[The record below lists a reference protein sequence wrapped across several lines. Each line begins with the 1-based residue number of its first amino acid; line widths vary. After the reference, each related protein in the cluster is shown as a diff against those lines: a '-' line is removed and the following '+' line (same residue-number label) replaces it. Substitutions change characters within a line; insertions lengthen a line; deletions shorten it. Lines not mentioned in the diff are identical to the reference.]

1 MGQAQGLVHTPG
13 ESDSSTGQA
22 GDKNHST
29 IMTLGL
35 KISLISSILI
45 IQGLS
50 LAAQN
55 QEDVTDVHHGNDAEH
70 SSLGHKITL
79 VMAYSFID
87 NSFLEENDAIRIVP
101 TFGFNYDYFFHAR
114 WGFGIHTDILLQQ
127 YKVEKHGSHEEI
139 LRENPVGIA
148 GMVLFKPNHRWTLM
162 AGYGVEVE
170 KHENFQMVRT
180 GVEYGIALPKH
191 WELGF
196 SLEFDYKINTHNSIM
211 FGVAFSKILGRK
223 NKTKI

>member
-1 MGQAQGLVHTPG
+1 
-13 ESDSSTGQA
+13 
-22 GDKNHST
+22 
-29 IMTLGL
+29 MTKGL
-35 KISLISSILI
+35 KIYLISSILI
-45 IQGLS
+45 IHGLG
-50 LAAQN
+50 LVAQN
-55 QEDVTDVHHGNDAEH
+55 HQDDSDANHHTDVEHGI
-70 SSLGHKITL
+70 SGHKITL

-87 NSFLEENDAIRIVP
+87 NSFTDQTSDILIVP
-101 TFGFNYDYFFHAR
+101 TFGFNYDYYLNAR
-114 WGFGIHTDILLQQ
+114 WGLGIHTDILLQQ

-148 GMVLFKPNHRWTLM
+148 GMLLFKPNHQWTLM

-170 KHENFQMVRT
+170 KHENFQMIRT

-196 SLEFDYKINTHNSIM
+196 SLEFDYKINTHSSLM
-211 FGVAFSKILGRK
+211 FGVAFSKMLGRS

>member
-1 MGQAQGLVHTPG
+1 M
-13 ESDSSTGQA
+13 ST
-22 GDKNHST
+22 
-29 IMTLGL
+29 GL
-35 KISLISSILI
+35 KIYLISSFLI
-45 IQGLS
+45 IHWAG

-55 QEDVTDVHHGNDAEH
+55 HEDETDAHHGTDTEH
-70 SSLGHKITL
+70 GRSGHKITL

-87 NSFLEENDAIRIVP
+87 NSFSDQTGDILIVP
-101 TFGFNYDYFFHAR
+101 TFGFNYDYYLNAR
-114 WGFGIHTDILLQQ
+114 WGLGIHTDILLQQ

-148 GMVLFKPNHRWTLM
+148 GMLLFKPNHRWTLM

-170 KHENFQMVRT
+170 KHENFQMIRT

-196 SLEFDYKINTHNSIM
+196 SLEFDYKINTHNSLM
-211 FGVAFSKILGRK
+211 FGVAFSKMLGRT

>member
-1 MGQAQGLVHTPG
+1 MTKGLR
-13 ESDSSTGQA
+13 
-22 GDKNHST
+22 
-29 IMTLGL
+29 IY
-35 KISLISSILI
+35 IISSILI
-45 IQGLS
+45 IHGLV

-55 QEDVTDVHHGNDAEH
+55 HEDGSGTEHGSDSEH
-70 SSLGHKITL
+70 GISGHKITL

-87 NSFLEENDAIRIVP
+87 NSFTDQTGDILIVP
-101 TFGFNYDYFFHAR
+101 TFGFNYDYYFNAR
-114 WGFGIHTDILLQQ
+114 WGLGIHTDILLQQ

-139 LRENPVGIA
+139 LRENPVGSA
-148 GMVLFKPNHRWTLM
+148 GMVLFKPNHRWTRM

-196 SLEFDYKINTHNSIM
+196 SIEFDYKINTHSSLM
-211 FGVAFSKILGRK
+211 FGVAFSKMLGRK

>member
-1 MGQAQGLVHTPG
+1 M
-13 ESDSSTGQA
+13 ST
-22 GDKNHST
+22 
-29 IMTLGL
+29 GL
-35 KISLISSILI
+35 KIYLISSFLI
-45 IQGLS
+45 IHGLG

-55 QEDVTDVHHGNDAEH
+55 HEDSTDAEH
-70 SSLGHKITL
+70 HTDAEHGSSGHKITL

-87 NSFLEENDAIRIVP
+87 NSFSDQANGILIVP
-101 TFGFNYDYFFHAR
+101 TFGFNYDYYLNAR
-114 WGFGIHTDILLQQ
+114 WGLGIHTDILLQQ

-170 KHENFQMVRT
+170 KHENFQMIRT

-196 SLEFDYKINTHNSIM
+196 SLEFDYKIKTYSALM
-211 FGVAFSKILGRK
+211 FGVAFSKMLGK
-223 NKTKI
+223 VNKTMK

>member
-1 MGQAQGLVHTPG
+1 
-13 ESDSSTGQA
+13 
-22 GDKNHST
+22 
-29 IMTLGL
+29 MTLGL

-196 SLEFDYKINTHNSIM
+196 SLEFDYKINTHSSFM
-211 FGVAFSKILGRK
+211 FGVAFSKMLGRK

>member
-1 MGQAQGLVHTPG
+1 MP
-13 ESDSSTGQA
+13 
-22 GDKNHST
+22 K
-29 IMTLGL
+29 GL
-35 KISLISSILI
+35 KICLFCSILI
-45 IQGLS
+45 IPGFGI
-50 LAAQN
+50 AAQN
-55 QEDVTDVHHGNDAEH
+55 HQDDTYAEH
-70 SSLGHKITL
+70 HTDDKHGGSGHKITL

-87 NSFLEENDAIRIVP
+87 NSFSDQANGILIVP
-101 TFGFNYDYFFHAR
+101 TFGFNYDYFFNAR
-114 WGFGIHTDILLQQ
+114 WGVGIHTDILLQQ

-170 KHENFQMVRT
+170 KHENFQMIRT

-196 SLEFDYKINTHNSIM
+196 SLEFDYKIKTYSSLM
-211 FGVAFSKILGRK
+211 FGVGFSKMLGKK